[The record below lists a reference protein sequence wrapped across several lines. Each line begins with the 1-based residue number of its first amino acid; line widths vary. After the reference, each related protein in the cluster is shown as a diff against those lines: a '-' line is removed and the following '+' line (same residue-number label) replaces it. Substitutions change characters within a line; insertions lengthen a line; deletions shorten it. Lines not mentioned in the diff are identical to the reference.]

1 MSWEEIIV
9 GAAVVLIFVLA
20 VWRVVLQL
28 RIVKLFLRR
37 LFGFDK

>member
-9 GAAVVLIFVLA
+9 GAAVVLLFVLGI
-20 VWRVVLQL
+20 WRVVLQIRIL
-28 RIVKLFLRR
+28 RLFLRR

>member
-1 MSWEEIIV
+1 MSREEIVI

-20 VWRVVLQL
+20 IWRVVLQI

-37 LFGFDK
+37 LFGGY

>member
-9 GAAVVLIFVLA
+9 GAAIVLIFVLA
-20 VWRVVLQL
+20 IWRVVLQI

>member
-1 MSWEEIIV
+1 MSWEEIVI

-20 VWRVVLQL
+20 IWRVVLQI

-37 LFGFDK
+37 LFGRYE